1 MLSEFIR
8 VCLVTNARSI
18 NLPSNVYRLED
29 CVLVSYRSLCG
40 ERKINGSM
48 VHLNTG
54 LTYSQYTTC
63 NGGAKRSDAC
73 DIVKIRNKS
82 FKNE

>member
-1 MLSEFIR
+1 MLICLNEKSIKSIVLMLSEFIR

-18 NLPSNVYRLED
+18 GLPSNVYRLED

-48 VHLNTG
+48 VQIEYRVN
-54 LTYSQYTTC
+54 
-63 NGGAKRSDAC
+63 
-73 DIVKIRNKS
+73 I
-82 FKNE
+82 